1 MVMDQAERTL
11 NEVFGLD
18 AFRPG
23 QSDVVAAMLA
33 GRDVLSVAPTGSGK
47 SIRYWVPAVVDGGLT
62 LVVSPL
68 IALMKD
74 QVDRLTDRGVA
85 ATFINSSVEPAE
97 QRQRLNDALGGHYRL
112 LFVAPERLA
121 RPGSLDRLG

>member
-1 MVMDQAERTL
+1 MIGRGERTVRD
-11 NEVFGLD
+11 VFGLD

-47 SIRYWVPAVVDGGLT
+47 SISYWVPAVVDGGLT

-74 QVDRLTDRGVA
+74 QVDRLTNRGVA
-85 ATFINSSVEPAE
+85 ATFVNSSVEPFE
-97 QRQRLNDALGGHYRL
+97 PRHSLQRALGGDYRF
-112 LFVAPERLA
+112 LFL
-121 RPGSLDRLG
+121 RPAQPP

>member
-1 MVMDQAERTL
+1 MNAKAEHVL
-11 NEVFGLD
+11 GEVFGLD

-23 QSDVVAAMLA
+23 QSDVVEAMLA

-47 SIRYWVPAVVDGGLT
+47 SISYWVPAVVDGGLT

-74 QVDRLTDRGVA
+74 RVDRLTDRGVA
-85 ATFINSSVEPAE
+85 ATFVNSSVDRPE
-97 QRQRLNDALGGHYRL
+97 QIDRLRRAVAGDYRL
-112 LFVAPERLA
+112 LFVAPE
-121 RPGSLDRLG
+121 

>member
-1 MVMDQAERTL
+1 MIASAERAL
-11 NEVFGLD
+11 REVFGLD

-23 QSDVVAAMLA
+23 QAEVVSAMLE

-47 SIRYWVPAVVDGGLT
+47 SISYWVPAVVEGGLT

-74 QVDRLTDRGVA
+74 QVDRLTERGVP
-85 ATFINSSVEPAE
+85 ATFINSSLERPEQVE
-97 QRQRLNDALGGHYRL
+97 RLRLAIAGEYRL
-112 LFVAPERLA
+112 LF
-121 RPGSLDRLG
+121 